1 MQYNLKT
8 LSKEDQ
14 FEIRDYFNSHVCPGA
29 KLGDFLFEGA
39 REDVSETLFDTFGGG
54 DEPDFEFFLLLEDFS
69 LVHEWIP
76 RLIEERIPTEKCV
89 MFLTT

>member
-14 FEIRDYFNSHVCPGA
+14 FEIRDYFNSHVCPDA
-29 KLGDFLFEGA
+29 RLGDFLFEGA
-39 REDVSETLFDTFGGG
+39 REDVSEVLFEACGG

-69 LVHEWIP
+69 MVHEWIP
-76 RLIEERIPTEKCV
+76 KLIEERIPTERCAV
-89 MFLTT
+89 FLTT